1 VGPHLTESGFAFEL
15 AKVIDVSKMSVPCPV
30 SVPVGRVL
38 TGRIDQEPSALLHEE
53 ILAPQF
59 SYEAVSLLP
68 CYVRTEKA
76 LLAEY
81 LRLGLMT
88 GPQAR
93 QISAILDSIDS
104 SALAADPVAN
114 MSDIAFAIEVHV
126 LDRLDEP
133 VPCWHV
139 DRSRNDLQACAQ
151 LLYARGRMR
160 QAAGQLLACFE
171 SARRLAAA
179 HLTTL
184 MPGYTHLQSA
194 QVMTPGFYL
203 AGLTYQLTHTVRRW
217 LAIYDSHDLCPL
229 GAGAMTGQELAWDR
243 LRLAALLGFRAPH
256 PHPLSAV
263 AARCWVLEIAAECS
277 TLGVAL
283 SRFVTDLMSWGG
295 SAYGFVDLPDSLSG
309 ISSAMPQK
317 KNFPVLERIRGRTAH
332 LTAGYLD
339 AATAQRATSFAN
351 SVEVGKEG
359 AAFLPG
365 MFDALGS
372 VLRLLGSVLDHIEF
386 RADRMLEVV
395 EREYLG
401 GLSLA
406 NSLTLRCAI
415 PWRDAQVVAG
425 DYIVAATA
433 RGLTP
438 QHRDPALL
446 EEVARERGHEVR
458 EAADLLAQ
466 AFDPGHGIYGKQPAG
481 SAHPTAV
488 ADLLDQQ
495 TEQTAA
501 LAVCWQLRGE
511 WDADGASR
519 LKQVLTGEAVNGA

>member
-1 VGPHLTESGFAFEL
+1 V
-15 AKVIDVSKMSVPCPV
+15 
-30 SVPVGRVL
+30 
-38 TGRIDQEPSALLHEE
+38 LLHEE
-53 ILAPQF
+53 VLAPQF
-59 SYEAVSLLP
+59 SYEAANFLP
-68 CYVRTEKA
+68 FYVRSEKA

-81 LRLGLMT
+81 MRLGLMT

-93 QISAILDSIDS
+93 RISAILNSIDG
-104 SALAADPVAN
+104 SALAADPVTN
-114 MSDIAFAIEVHV
+114 MSDITFALEVHV
-126 LDRLDEP
+126 LDQLDEP

-160 QAAGQLLACFE
+160 QAAEQLLACFE

-184 MPGYTHLQSA
+184 MPGYSHLQSA

-203 AGLTYQLTHTVRRW
+203 AGLTDQLVHTVRRW
-217 LAIYDSHDLCPL
+217 LAVYDGHDRCPL

-243 LRLAALLGFRAPH
+243 PRLATLLGFRMPH

-277 TLGVAL
+277 TLGVVL

-295 SAYGFVDLPDSLSG
+295 SAYGFIDLPDSLSG

-339 AATAQRATSFAN
+339 AATAQRGTPFAN

-365 MFDALGS
+365 MFDTLGS
-372 VLRLLGSVLDHIEF
+372 VLRLFGAVLDHVEF

-395 EREYLG
+395 KREYLG
-401 GLSLA
+401 GFSLA

-425 DYIVAATA
+425 DYIVAATE
-433 RGLTP
+433 RGLSP
-438 QHRDPALL
+438 SLPDPALL
-446 EEVARERGHEVR
+446 EHVARKRGHEVHD
-458 EAADLLAQ
+458 AAELLAQ
-466 AFDPGHGIYGKQPAG
+466 AFDPGRGIYGMQPVG
-481 SAHPTAV
+481 SAHPAAV
-488 ADLLDQQ
+488 TDLLDQQ
-495 TEQTAA
+495 TEQAAA
-501 LAVCWQLRGE
+501 LAACWRLRGE
-511 WDADGASR
+511 RDADSAWR
-519 LKQVLTGEAVNGA
+519 LERALTDEAVNEV